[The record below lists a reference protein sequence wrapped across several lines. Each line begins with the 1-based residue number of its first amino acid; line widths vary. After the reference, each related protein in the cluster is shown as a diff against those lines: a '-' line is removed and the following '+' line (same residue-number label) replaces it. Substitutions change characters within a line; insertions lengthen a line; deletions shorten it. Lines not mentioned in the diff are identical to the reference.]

1 MSSRG
6 TYAAGALLAVGAM
19 VAVLPAAGASATTTA
34 PTVAPGAVV
43 QLVQDDG
50 TGGQVA
56 ASAPAMEGAEFDPAV
71 VALMARTSGRS
82 YEVQLDRLERQA
94 ASNTTLAGLQAD
106 GYAFDGAFLAPDGGL
121 VVQAEAGSAEAAA
134 AQDAGAAV
142 RDPQFGESDLEAL
155 RARLAGTDLGGV
167 ATLEVDVVDDQLVLG
182 ASGPLSVEVAEVVD
196 AYDAAVT
203 VVDTTAYSTQID
215 VRGGDAVYTPGGG
228 RCSAGFPARSSSG
241 VRYMIWAGHCNE
253 GGGAFTSG
261 GQQIG
266 VSAGS
271 AFTSYDG
278 QPDRDIGALRIDSGD
293 RVLTSLNRW
302 GTSGYDLDAPR
313 GASRPAVGT
322 ELCKSGSTTGITCGT
337 ISSYNNTVNYTDNQ
351 GRQVATVSGLMRT
364 TVCTEGGDS
373 GGAYTAG
380 GYAVGLTSGG
390 PSTQRCTY
398 NGGFQSGKSSLV
410 QPVTDAL
417 SYYGLSYDPS
427 AS

>member
-1 MSSRG
+1 
-6 TYAAGALLAVGAM
+6 
-19 VAVLPAAGASATTTA
+19 
-34 PTVAPGAVV
+34 
-43 QLVQDDG
+43 
-50 TGGQVA
+50 
-56 ASAPAMEGAEFDPAV
+56 MEGAEFDPAV
-71 VALMARTSGRS
+71 
-82 YEVQLDRLERQA
+82 
-94 ASNTTLAGLQAD
+94 ASNTTLAALQAD

-121 VVQAEAGSAEAAA
+121 VVQAAAGSPEAAA
-134 AQDAGAAV
+134 AQDAGVAV

-155 RARLAGTDLGGV
+155 RAQLAGTDLGGV
-167 ATLEVDVVDDQLVLG
+167 ATLEVDVVDVVDDQLVLG
-182 ASGPLSVEVAEVVD
+182 ASGPLSAEVTEVVA

-215 VRGGDAVYTPGGG
+215 VRGGDAVYTPGGD

-261 GQQIG
+261 GQQID

-278 QPDRDIGALRIDSGD
+278 QPDRDIGILRIDSGD

-322 ELCKSGSTTGITCGT
+322 ELCESGSTTGITCGT

-380 GYAVGLTSGG
+380 GFAVGLTSGG

-417 SYYGLSYDPS
+417 SYYGLSYDAS